1 MSKKVEKDGSMYVQ
15 VWAGDKILRY
25 NSMKFLKE
33 QEEKRA
39 RSIDKKMSKRLF
51 AKVFINASDILG
63 DENLSSGE
71 YSVLMKMFRYISY
84 DSCVLR
90 HENGKDLGL
99 SGIKKICNNMSE
111 RTVENS
117 IKKLLERGIL
127 AVCKK
132 GRINIYLV
140 NPYIFFRGKV
150 PDEATEQVFKE
161 TKWAN
166 LYEEVIEDET

>member
-1 MSKKVEKDGSMYVQ
+1 MSKKVEKDGNMYVQ

-33 QEEKRA
+33 QEEKRV

-90 HENGKDLGL
+90 YENGKDLGL
-99 SGIKKICNNMSE
+99 NGIKRICNTMSE
-111 RTVENS
+111 RTIENS

-132 GRINIYLV
+132 GRANIYLV

-150 PDEATEQVFKE
+150 PDETTEQVFKE
-161 TKWAN
+161 TKWAK
-166 LYEEVIEDET
+166 LYEEVIEDEN